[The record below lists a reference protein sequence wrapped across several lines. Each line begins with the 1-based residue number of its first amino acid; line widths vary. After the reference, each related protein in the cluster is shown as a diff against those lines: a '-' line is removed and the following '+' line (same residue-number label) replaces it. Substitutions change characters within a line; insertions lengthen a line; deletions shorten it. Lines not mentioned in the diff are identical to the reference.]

1 MTFDPENFMQ
11 SILES
16 LGRIDYIKPEELPD
30 VDLYVDQV
38 TTLLQERLKNTR
50 RNPEDKVMTKTM
62 INNYAKNNLLP
73 SPVKK
78 RYSKNHLM
86 MLIFIYYFKSI
97 LSINDID
104 KLLKPMSELYFDEN
118 PVLKLEQIYK
128 EAFKLALE
136 SQKDDLQRDVE
147 KKADAAAETFAGI
160 SGKNGEYLRLFS
172 FISSLT
178 FDVYVKKLM
187 IEKLIDIMPEDDE

>member
-1 MTFDPENFMQ
+1 MTFDPDNFID

-16 LGRIDYIKPEELPD
+16 LGRIDYIKPDEMPD

-38 TTLLQERLKNTR
+38 TTLLQERLKASK
-50 RNPEDKVMTKTM
+50 RNPNDKVMTKTM
-62 INNYAKNNLLP
+62 INNYAKNDLLP

-104 KLLKPMSELYFDEN
+104 KLLKPMSEQYFSDYSD
-118 PVLKLEQIYK
+118 PSLEEIYK

-136 SQKDDLQRDVE
+136 SQKEDLQRDVE
-147 KKADAAAETFAGI
+147 KKANAAAGTFGNI
-160 SGKNGEYLRLFS
+160 SGRSGN
-172 FISSLT
+172 I
-178 FDVYVKKLM
+178 
-187 IEKLIDIMPEDDE
+187 

>member
-1 MTFDPENFMQ
+1 MTFDPENFIE

-16 LGRIDYIKPEELPD
+16 LGRIDYIKPDEMPN

-38 TTLLQERLKNTR
+38 TTLLQDRLKSTK
-50 RNPEDKVMTKTM
+50 RNPCDKVMTKTM
-62 INNYAKNNLLP
+62 INNYAKNDLLP
-73 SPVKK
+73 PPVKK
-78 RYSKNHLM
+78 RYSRNHLM

-104 KLLKPMSELYFDEN
+104 KLLKPMSEQYFSEYAD
-118 PVLKLEQIYK
+118 PSLEEIYK

-136 SQKDDLQRDVE
+136 SQKEDLRKDVE
-147 KKADAAAETFAGI
+147 KKANAAAGTFKDV
-160 SGKNGEYLRLFS
+160 SGKSGEYLRLFS
-172 FISSLT
+172 FISTLT

-187 IEKLIDIMPEDDE
+187 IEKLIDLMPDVDE

>member
-1 MTFDPENFMQ
+1 MTFDPDNFID

-16 LGRIDYIKPEELPD
+16 LGRIDYIKPDEMPD
-30 VDLYVDQV
+30 VALYVDQV
-38 TTLLQERLKNTR
+38 TTLLQERLKASK
-50 RNPEDKVMTKTM
+50 RNPNDKVMTKTM
-62 INNYAKNNLLP
+62 INNYAKNDLLP

-104 KLLKPMSELYFDEN
+104 KLLKPMSEQYFSEYSD
-118 PVLKLEQIYK
+118 PSLEEIYK

-136 SQKDDLQRDVE
+136 SQKEDLQRDVE
-147 KKADAAAETFAGI
+147 KKANAAAGTFGNI
-160 SGKNGEYLRLFS
+160 SGRSGEYLRLFS
-172 FISSLT
+172 FISTLT

-187 IEKLIDIMPEDDE
+187 IEKLIDLMPDVED